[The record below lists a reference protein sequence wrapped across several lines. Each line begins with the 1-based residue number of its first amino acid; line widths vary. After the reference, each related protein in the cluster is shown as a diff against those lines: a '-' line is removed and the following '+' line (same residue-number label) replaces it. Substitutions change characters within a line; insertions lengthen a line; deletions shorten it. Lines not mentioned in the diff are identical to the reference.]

1 MEQSYQRRTAMR
13 EKAAKEKEFL
23 SHQHLIKTTS
33 ELKESLKEIDVHTN
47 TTASKRIKEKYALL
61 RTQINIRKKVLKQNI
76 KIPFSHHGKKKSLAD
91 IIQSLTDFIKKYPQ
105 LPEDNCSVKQQIE
118 ISDPFSLIGKNIL
131 HKFKLDSGEDQWFRG
146 MVLSYDSNTRTH
158 ELVYKGETEHCHF
171 NLCQDISDG
180 DFKTID

>member
-76 KIPFSHHGKKKSLAD
+76 KIPFSHHGKKKPLAD
-91 IIQSLTDFIKKYPQ
+91 IIQSLTDFVKEHPQ

-118 ISDPFSLIGKNIL
+118 ISDPFSLIGK
-131 HKFKLDSGEDQWFRG
+131 
-146 MVLSYDSNTRTH
+146 
-158 ELVYKGETEHCHF
+158 
-171 NLCQDISDG
+171 ISS
-180 DFKTID
+180 ISLN